1 MAPKAAHK
9 SQNILATKPL
19 ALSCSY
25 STHHFLLR
33 LSPISIN
40 ILPIIYIYRNLFM
53 DVIRKPHFMNTPDPY
68 CSSSFLSVLFTVHS
82 TYHFNDILVAYLIW
96 RCRMIHQER
105 NNNGI
110 LGYWIGF
117 WMLVGCWGI
126 SFLVSGM
133 VEPLNLLKFRL
144 ILNGVAVLYFLSY
157 YLFQC
162 LQQYKLERKRR
173 EQIIVIFN
181 GKECILS

>member
-1 MAPKAAHK
+1 
-9 SQNILATKPL
+9 
-19 ALSCSY
+19 
-25 STHHFLLR
+25 
-33 LSPISIN
+33 
-40 ILPIIYIYRNLFM
+40 
-53 DVIRKPHFMNTPDPY
+53 
-68 CSSSFLSVLFTVHS
+68 
-82 TYHFNDILVAYLIW
+82 
-96 RCRMIHQER
+96 MIHQER

-117 WMLVGCWGI
+117 WVLVGCWGL
-126 SFLVSGM
+126 SFFVSGM

-157 YLFQC
+157 YLFQY

-173 EQIIVIFN
+173 KQIIVIFN